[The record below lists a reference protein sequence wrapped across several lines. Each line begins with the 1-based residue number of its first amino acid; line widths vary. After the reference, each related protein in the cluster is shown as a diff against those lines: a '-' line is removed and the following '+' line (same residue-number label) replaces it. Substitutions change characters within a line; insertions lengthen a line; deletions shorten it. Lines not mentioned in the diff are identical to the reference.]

1 MGKDHNENNFY
12 SRVNSFLVIQNKKLA
27 IDNLNKFSNKKT
39 ANSFSIY
46 DFSTLYTNTAHVLK
60 TLNYVTYFALK
71 SITQSKIYIS
81 NYN

>member
-27 IDNLNKFSNKKT
+27 VDNLNKLSNKKT

-46 DFSTLYTNTAHVLK
+46 DFSTLYTNTAHDKRIKNTKLCDI
-60 TLNYVTYFALK
+60 FC
-71 SITQSKIYIS
+71 S
-81 NYN
+81 